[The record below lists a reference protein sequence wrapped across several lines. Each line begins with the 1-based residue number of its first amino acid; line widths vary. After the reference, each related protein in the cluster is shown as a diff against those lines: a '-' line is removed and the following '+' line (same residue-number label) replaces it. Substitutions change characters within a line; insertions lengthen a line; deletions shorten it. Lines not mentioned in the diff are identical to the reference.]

1 MSEEV
6 KRKRGRP
13 KEEGSRTAGVR
24 ARVSSFE
31 LDILREA
38 SKANGM
44 TLSEFIR
51 VGSLK
56 YASELSRKSD
66 SNKRNWDELEDD

>member
-1 MSEEV
+1 MSEEI

-24 ARVSSFE
+24 ARVSNFE

-51 VGSLK
+51 VG
-56 YASELSRKSD
+56 
-66 SNKRNWDELEDD
+66 